1 MWSGRPR
8 SFYPTAVSEADDL
21 GSGTWTARRRDGG
34 ETMLVR
40 KCRLEVVA
48 GPDAGSS
55 QSFASPVLVIGR
67 SGGDL
72 ILTDRRVSAL
82 HAEIRLE
89 PDGYR
94 VRDLGSTNGTFAWGM
109 RIVEAFIGPGTTL
122 AVGDSAVRFVPLSE
136 AVELP
141 LSSTTQLCGLVGCS
155 PTMRRLFDTIERV
168 APTESTA
175 LITGETGTGKELV
188 AEALHERSPRAGGPF
203 VVLDCGAVP
212 VPLFEDHL
220 FGHEA
225 GAFTG
230 AGRSTEGVFEAASG
244 GTLFLDEV
252 GELPLDAQ
260 AKLLRAVET
269 RRVRRVGSD
278 RTIDCDVRLV
288 AATNRNLAAEMNR
301 GNFRAD
307 LYFRLAVARL
317 HVPPLRERLEDIELL
332 VEHFLTA
339 LRREREATLPDDFM
353 NWARSQMWPGNV
365 RELRNALERAVT
377 FPKDGPDPAAW
388 TDERP
393 EPPALLDVDVSLPF
407 RESKARMVAEFERR
421 YVTRLLDAH
430 TGNLSAVARSA
441 GLDRM
446 SVYKLLDRLR
456 LRGRWKG

>member
-1 MWSGRPR
+1 
-8 SFYPTAVSEADDL
+8 VSDLDDL
-21 GSGTWTARRRDGG
+21 GSATWTAQRAAGHDS
-34 ETMLVR
+34 MLVR

-48 GPDAGSS
+48 GPDAGASHLA
-55 QSFASPVLVIGR
+55 ASPVIVIGR

-72 ILTDRRVSAL
+72 VLTDRRVSAL

-94 VRDLGSTNGTFAWGM
+94 VRDLGSTNGTYAWGM

-122 AVGDSAVRFVPLSE
+122 VVGDSAVRFVPLPE

-141 LSSTTQLCGLVGCS
+141 LSASTRLGGLVGRS
-155 PTMRRLFDTIERV
+155 PAMRRLFETIERV
-168 APTESTA
+168 AASDATA
-175 LITGETGTGKELV
+175 LVTGETGTGKELV
-188 AEALHERSPRAGGPF
+188 AEALHERSRRAGRPF

-212 VPLFEDHL
+212 VALFEDQL

-230 AGRSTEGVFEAASG
+230 ARTATAGVFEAAHG

-269 RRVRRVGSD
+269 RRVRRVGGT

-301 GNFRAD
+301 GAFRAD

-317 HVPPLRERLEDIELL
+317 TVPPLRERREDIELL
-332 VEHFLTA
+332 VEHFLA
-339 LRREREATLPDDFM
+339 GLPRERAAALPGDFLT
-353 NWARSQMWPGNV
+353 WARGQSWPGNV
-365 RELRNALERAVT
+365 RELRNALERAVASL
-377 FPKDGPDPAAW
+377 PRAGWSAEEPASA
-388 TDERP
+388 
-393 EPPALLDVDVSLPF
+393 PALGEVDVSLPF
-407 RESKARMVAEFERR
+407 REAKARLVEEFERR
-421 YVTRLLDAH
+421 YIGRLLDEQG
-430 TGNLSAVARSA
+430 GNVSAVARVA

-456 LRGRWKG
+456 LRGRRAEEE

>member
-1 MWSGRPR
+1 
-8 SFYPTAVSEADDL
+8 
-21 GSGTWTARRRDGG
+21 
-34 ETMLVR
+34 
-40 KCRLEVVA
+40 
-48 GPDAGSS
+48 
-55 QSFASPVLVIGR
+55 
-67 SGGDL
+67 
-72 ILTDRRVSAL
+72 
-82 HAEIRLE
+82 
-89 PDGYR
+89 
-94 VRDLGSTNGTFAWGM
+94 M

-122 AVGDSAVRFVPLSE
+122 VVGDSAVRFVPLSE

-141 LSSTTQLCGLVGCS
+141 LSPTTRLGGLVGCS
-155 PTMRRLFDTIERV
+155 PIMRRLFDTIERV
-168 APTESTA
+168 APTETTA

-188 AEALHERSPRAGGPF
+188 AEALHERSQRAGGPF

-317 HVPPLRERLEDIELL
+317 HVAPLRERLEDIELL

-339 LRREREATLPDDFM
+339 LGREREVTLPDDFM

-377 FPKDGPDPAAW
+377 FPGGGGPDPAAW

-393 EPPALLDVDVSLPF
+393 EPAALLDVDVSLPF
-407 RESKARMVAEFERR
+407 RESKARVVAEFERR
-421 YVTRLLDAH
+421 YATRLLDAH
-430 TGNLSAVARSA
+430 GGNLSAVARSA

>member
-1 MWSGRPR
+1 M
-8 SFYPTAVSEADDL
+8 SEPEDL
-21 GSGTWTARRRDGG
+21 GSGTWTARAGDGA
-34 ETMLVR
+34 ETLLVR
-40 KCRLEVVA
+40 KCRLEVIA

-55 QSFASPVLVIGR
+55 SSLASPVLVIGR

-72 ILTDRRVSAL
+72 VLTDRRVSAL

-89 PDGYR
+89 RDGYR
-94 VRDLGSTNGTFAWGM
+94 VRDLGSSNGTFAWGM

-122 AVGDSAVRFVPLSE
+122 VMGDSAVRFVPLSE
-136 AVELP
+136 AVEVP
-141 LSSTTQLCGLVGCS
+141 LSPSTQLGGLVGRS
-155 PTMRRLFDTIERV
+155 PAMRRLFDLIDRI
-168 APTESTA
+168 APTEATA

-188 AEALHERSPRAGGPF
+188 AEAVHERSRRASGPF

-230 AGRSTEGVFEAASG
+230 AGRATEGVFEAADG

-269 RRVRRVGSD
+269 RRVKRIGGD

-301 GNFRAD
+301 GNFRSD
-307 LYFRLAVARL
+307 LFFRLAVARL

-332 VEHFLTA
+332 VDHVLA
-339 LRREREATLPDDFM
+339 AIRRERQARLPGDFLD
-353 NWARSQMWPGNV
+353 WARSQSWPGNV
-365 RELRNALERAVT
+365 RELRNAIERAV
-377 FPKDGPDPAAW
+377 
-388 TDERP
+388 
-393 EPPALLDVDVSLPF
+393 
-407 RESKARMVAEFERR
+407 
-421 YVTRLLDAH
+421 
-430 TGNLSAVARSA
+430 
-441 GLDRM
+441 
-446 SVYKLLDRLR
+446 
-456 LRGRWKG
+456 